1 MSNKPTHRIRFT
13 DKATKKKYDCGVI
26 WPARNPMQGLL
37 GSLAPQKTDEDGQYP
52 KMRMSEAVARWER
65 GEGFLDVWS
74 TERSD
79 AQQRQTAPVR
89 DEFDDS
95 DGVPF

>member
-1 MSNKPTHRIRFT
+1 MSNRPTHRIRFT

-26 WPARNPMQGLL
+26 WPARNQMQGLL

-52 KMRMSEAVARWER
+52 KMKMSEAVARWER

-74 TERSD
+74 TERADQKPIQSAPSGRDNWSD
-79 AQQRQTAPVR
+79 EDAP
-89 DEFDDS
+89 F
-95 DGVPF
+95 